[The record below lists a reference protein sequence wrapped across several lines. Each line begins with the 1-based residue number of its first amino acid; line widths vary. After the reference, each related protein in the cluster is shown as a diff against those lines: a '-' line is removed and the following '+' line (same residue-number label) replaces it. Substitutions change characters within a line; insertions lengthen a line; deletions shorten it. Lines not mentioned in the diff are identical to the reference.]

1 MTKREKLIWC
11 IFGAIL
17 GVLFLLSFTDLIIKE
32 KKAEIYPISVVLD
45 STTDECYANFKKG
58 VEQAARD
65 YNADVHFVT
74 LYQEGMPCS
83 RRSLLNGRSKEERR
97 R

>member
-17 GVLFLLSFTDLIIKE
+17 GVLFLLSSTDLIIKE

-45 STTDECYANFKKG
+45 STTDECYACL
-58 VEQAARD
+58 
-65 YNADVHFVT
+65 
-74 LYQEGMPCS
+74 LYTSSSFFIYSHAPSSG
-83 RRSLLNGRSKEERR
+83 SKM
-97 R
+97 

>member
-1 MTKREKLIWC
+1 MVTIHLRQWHTARSVKRRSMTKREKLIWC

-58 VEQAARD
+58 
-65 YNADVHFVT
+65 
-74 LYQEGMPCS
+74 
-83 RRSLLNGRSKEERR
+83 GRAGSQRL
-97 R
+97 